1 MEVEILG
8 NIGEKIKKKRLEK
21 HMKQCELAERAEMSN
36 TFLSDIENGRS
47 EPSIKTLGKIAVALE
62 IDIKKFF

>member
-1 MEVEILG
+1 MG
-8 NIGEKIKKKRLEK
+8 NIGEKIKKNRLEK

>member
-1 MEVEILG
+1 MG

-21 HMKQCELAERAEMSN
+21 HMKQYELAERAEMSN

>member
-1 MEVEILG
+1 MG

-21 HMKQCELAERAEMSN
+21 HMKQNELAERAEISN
-36 TFLSDIENGRS
+36 TFLSDIENCRS
-47 EPSIKTLGKIAVALE
+47 EPSIKTLEKIAGALE

>member
-1 MEVEILG
+1 MG
-8 NIGEKIKKKRLEK
+8 NIGEEIKKKRLKK
-21 HMKQCELAERAEMSN
+21 HIKQCELAKKAGMSN

-47 EPSIKTLGKIAVALE
+47 EPSIKTLGKIADALE

>member
-1 MEVEILG
+1 MD

-21 HMKQCELAERAEMSN
+21 NIKQCELAKKAGMSN

-47 EPSIKTLGKIAVALE
+47 EPSIKTLSKIAGALE